1 MNNTE
6 NLRIEKYNSI
16 SNTLACMSNK
26 QLRHALSDSTARH
39 QGIGGSS
46 VEIEVDNVPIF
57 VKKVPIS
64 DFELKPDNYMS
75 TANIFNL
82 PMCYQYGIG
91 SAGFGAWRELAAHI
105 MTTNWVITRKC
116 PNFPIMYHW
125 RIIPD
130 SISKEDL
137 SYWDSQENYFATWE
151 NNQQIKFR
159 IDSLNQAN
167 TSVMLFLE
175 HFPKNLYQHLNEILT
190 TNKSNN
196 DASKHLNRI
205 SSSFENALDFM
216 KANNF
221 LHMDAHF
228 WNVLADDEHIYLSDF
243 GLALSE
249 TFDLSTSE
257 KHFFEDHKNY
267 DRYSFSVNLLHG
279 VLTSYLGNTNWD
291 QTLNDYLNNKLNAD
305 MPNAVKILL
314 SKHAA
319 VAEEMHTFYREIQKD
334 KSSPYPTHKL
344 DKLLEQQRGYL

>member
-257 KHFFEDHKNY
+257 KHFF
-267 DRYSFSVNLLHG
+267 
-279 VLTSYLGNTNWD
+279 
-291 QTLNDYLNNKLNAD
+291 
-305 MPNAVKILL
+305 
-314 SKHAA
+314 
-319 VAEEMHTFYREIQKD
+319 
-334 KSSPYPTHKL
+334 
-344 DKLLEQQRGYL
+344 